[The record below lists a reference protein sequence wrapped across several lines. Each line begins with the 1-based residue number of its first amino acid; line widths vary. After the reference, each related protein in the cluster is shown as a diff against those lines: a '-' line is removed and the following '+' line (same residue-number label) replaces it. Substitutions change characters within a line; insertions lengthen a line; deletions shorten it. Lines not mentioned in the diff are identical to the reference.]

1 MLLSPTDT
9 RIWLDHLYTVQ
20 LNRKRGAAKA
30 SLTRRTHAKKSL
42 EQTKTF
48 CGTCNKLFV
57 EETEEVE
64 VWVYCDTCEK
74 WFCDLCEDS
83 SSASTLDTFLCKN
96 CSCV

>member
-30 SLTRRTHAKKSL
+30 SLTRRTRAKK
-42 EQTKTF
+42 QTKTF
-48 CGTCNKLFV
+48 CGTCNKLVV

-64 VWVYCDTCEK
+64 VWVIVTRV
-74 WFCDLCEDS
+74 
-83 SSASTLDTFLCKN
+83 KN
-96 CSCV
+96 GFVMYVKTPPPLH

>member
-9 RIWLDHLYTVQ
+9 RDMVRPPVHCPTQSVSVEQ
-20 LNRKRGAAKA
+20 LNA
-30 SLTRRTHAKKSL
+30 SLTRRTRAKK
-42 EQTKTF
+42 QTKTF
-48 CGTCNKLFV
+48 CGTCNKLVV

-74 WFCDLCEDS
+74 WFCDVCEDS
-83 SSASTLDTFLCKN
+83 SSSTLDTFLCKN